1 MFLNTTS
8 KFKKENMK
16 PNFNY
21 LRLLLLSV
29 ITLSLGSCLKNNRFY
44 NDFTKYERSIEM
56 PKAASAGNQPFTI
69 PLNTQNPDTTTEYKV
84 YVNVASVDDQNTE
97 YTASIGL
104 DQAYIDQLNAEGAA
118 DNPDFRPYEVLPDS
132 LWSLDKTE
140 LTIPAGERQAF
151 ANLTM
156 FTGKMPTGHN
166 YVLPFMI
173 TSASPDINISSWN
186 HFVLK
191 LVSSIYSGVFPGYH
205 VDIIHNGAPL
215 GSFDDP
221 GMTLF
226 TKSELSVTQPSIG
239 DYFGGYTQYDFKD
252 DGTIAVKAGTSSDSP
267 DAYGASV
274 KESSYDPDTKSFY
287 VKFTILGGAYVFT
300 ETFNR

>member
-1 MFLNTTS
+1 MKRNLN
-8 KFKKENMK
+8 
-16 PNFNY
+16 NY
-21 LRLLLLSV
+21 LRLLILSV
-29 ITLSLGSCLKNNRFY
+29 ITLSLGSCLKNNKYY
-44 NDFTKYERSIEM
+44 NDFTKYERSVEM
-56 PKAASAGNQPFTI
+56 PRAATAGNQPFTVA
-69 PLNTQNPDTTTEYKV
+69 LNTQNHDTTTEYKV
-84 YVNVASVDDQNTE
+84 YVNIASVDDQNTE
-97 YTASIGL
+97 YKVNIGV
-104 DQAYIDQLNAEGAA
+104 DAAYIDQLNAEGTAA
-118 DNPDFRPYEVLPDS
+118 NPDFRPYEVFPDS
-132 LWSLDKTE
+132 LWTLDKTE
-140 LTIPAGERQAF
+140 LTVPAGERQAF

-166 YVLPFMI
+166 YVLPFTI
-173 TSASPDINISSWN
+173 TSASPEINLSSWN

-221 GMTLF
+221 TMTLL
-226 TKSELSVTQPSIG
+226 TRSELSVTQPGSIG

-267 DAYGASV
+267 DAYGADV
-274 KESSYDPDTKSFY
+274 KESHYDPDTKTFY